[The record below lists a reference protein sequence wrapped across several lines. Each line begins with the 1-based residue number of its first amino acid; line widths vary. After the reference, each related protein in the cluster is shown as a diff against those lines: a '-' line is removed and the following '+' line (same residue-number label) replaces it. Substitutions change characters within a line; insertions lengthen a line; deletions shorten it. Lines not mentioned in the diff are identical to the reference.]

1 MAALA
6 AEENNLS
13 DDDNAQPDAE
23 ETENIDNEDPF
34 SLAMDDLEGRVVAAI
49 DEVKVHPGVRTDSSP
64 GAPTIHQELAV
75 LLRPVLEVAA
85 HTGPS
90 VARTYTGPEGI
101 EASMEDAYERTVS
114 DLVLPVMLEM
124 AQSDTI
130 PAKRGASL
138 EFFRTMWKEVHK
150 AGSWL
155 DDTTTGPNAGPYG
168 AGGSSQQQPQMTPAL
183 RAALRRR
190 QTKRLQR
197 EGEILRY
204 WVEAA
209 VACLVAGV
217 FTAEDAAAAVYSR
230 GIIAAS
236 AALRPSLRHIS
247 QRIKDAD
254 DRGAAR
260 LFSPVMK
267 MCEGVL
273 KKLFLGTAGESIQA
287 ACLKFLEIL
296 VLCCSRKPQAD
307 SGRRR
312 GQSVRICIYSPRWFL
327 SLIFGFQSCCRAP
340 FSFAHF
346 FLCFLL
352 LLFSRRKVFR
362 LTIYPLATLLLL
374 ERHSNRSPNTHS
386 LHCVE

>member
-1 MAALA
+1 MSELVAAQQQDD
-6 AEENNLS
+6 NVMS
-13 DDDNAQPDAE
+13 DDDNAQPDLE
-23 ETENIDNEDPF
+23 ETEIIGHHHHMEEDPF

-49 DEVKVHPGVRTDSSP
+49 DQVKLHPGVRSDNAP
-64 GAPTIHQELAV
+64 GAPNIHQELAT

-90 VARTYTGPEGI
+90 VARTYEGGA
-101 EASMEDAYERTVS
+101 EASMESAYERTVS
-114 DLVLPVMLEM
+114 DLVLPVLLEM

-130 PAKRGASL
+130 PAKRGAAL
-138 EFFRTMWKEVHK
+138 EFFRTLWSEVHK

-155 DDTTTGPNAGPYG
+155 DSTCVGMNAGPYG
-168 AGGSSQQQPQMTPAL
+168 AGGHQSQQQHQMTPAV
-183 RAALRRR
+183 RAVWRRR
-190 QTKRLQR
+190 QQKRLAR

-260 LFSPVMK
+260 LYAPVMK
-267 MCEGVL
+267 MVQGVL
-273 KKLFLGTAGESIQA
+273 QKLFVTAVATESIQA
-287 ACLKFLEIL
+287 ACLKFLEIV
-296 VLCCSRKPQAD
+296 VLCCSRKPAD
-307 SGRRR
+307 DTRRR
-312 GQSVRICIYSPRWFL
+312 GHSVSDCCLLQCCWFAFI
-327 SLIFGFQSCCRAP
+327 SKE
-340 FSFAHF
+340 
-346 FLCFLL
+346 
-352 LLFSRRKVFR
+352 SRK
-362 LTIYPLATLLLL
+362 
-374 ERHSNRSPNTHS
+374 
-386 LHCVE
+386 